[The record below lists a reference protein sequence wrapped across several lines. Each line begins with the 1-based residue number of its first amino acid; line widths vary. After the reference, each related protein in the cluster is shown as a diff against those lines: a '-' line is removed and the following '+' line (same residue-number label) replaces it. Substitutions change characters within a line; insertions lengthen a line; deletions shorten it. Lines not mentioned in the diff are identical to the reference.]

1 MVIQDWSWDDVRIFL
16 AVAEEGSFSAA
27 ALKLELGQPTI
38 SRRVAMLEESLG
50 YPLFRRG
57 RRGTAITKGGERLLD
72 AARQM
77 ARWAVEFDAVA
88 AGAEVEARGRVS
100 IAAPPGVAFDILTP
114 MARSIRESH
123 PELWVEVQSEIGY
136 VDLARGAADLAV
148 RAIAADEPALVTLGS
163 LETTL
168 VACASED
175 YAATLPESATLE
187 DVDWICWAPPFQ
199 HLFPY
204 PLLAERLSRFE
215 PVFTSND
222 YLAQLRACEL
232 GMGVM
237 MLSVQEREATTR
249 EELVELDL
257 GFPTFRANM
266 YLVCAKAMLPVPRV
280 QAVIG
285 ALAEVFGC

>member
-1 MVIQDWSWDDVRIFL
+1 MIQDWSWDDVRIFL

-27 ALKLELGQPTI
+27 ATRLELGQPTV

-57 RRGTAITKGGERLLD
+57 RRGTMITREGERLLD

-77 ARWAVEFDAVA
+77 ARWAAEFDAVA
-88 AGAEVEARGRVS
+88 AGSESEAIGRVS

-114 MARSIRESH
+114 MARSIREKH
-123 PELWVEVQSEIGY
+123 PGLLVEVQSGIGY
-136 VDLARGAADLAV
+136 IDLARGDADLAI
-148 RAIAADEPALVTLGS
+148 RAIEADEPALVTLGS
-163 LETTL
+163 AKSSI
-168 VACASED
+168 VACASKE
-175 YAATLPESATLE
+175 YAATLPADAGPQ

-204 PLLAERLSRFE
+204 PMLAERVPGFD

-222 YLAQLRACEL
+222 YVAQLRACEL
-232 GMGVM
+232 GLGVM
-237 MLSVQEREATTR
+237 LLSEQERDMPWRT
-249 EELVELDL
+249 ELVTLDL
-257 GFPTFRANM
+257 GFSPFRARL

-280 QAVIG
+280 QAVIR
-285 ALAEVFGC
+285 ALEEVFGA